1 MKHEHSLSAHHS
13 RGRILSGSA
22 GAFRFTCLVT
32 AIGSYSAESVISS
45 LREHWGAR
53 VVGTNTQPHDWCTTS
68 ALLDAFHRVP
78 AARNVTEYVER
89 VLDICEIEQVTHVLP
104 LIDPEVDAFALHH
117 EVFAER
123 GITLCMQPL
132 ETIRVARDKWLVHQ
146 AFRNDPLI
154 RTIPTWRLEDL
165 PVSGLDLPL
174 IAKPRDGRN
183 CEGLMQ
189 VRDADFLHY
198 VRKRFCDRDY
208 IVQPLLPGDVC
219 VVDVVRQQSTGAW
232 AAMARQELVRTPN
245 GAGLTVRMLADA
257 GLVEMAGQV
266 ARVLGVNGC
275 INMEFLVQDGEAL
288 LMDVNPRFSGGIA
301 FSHLSGYDM
310 VANHLR
316 CFREAPL
323 GEPLL
328 PAPSIHARR
337 LVEVTTFTAPAA
349 TPGSLVALPGL
360 LGSGDRS
367 ASL

>member
-1 MKHEHSLSAHHS
+1 MN
-13 RGRILSGSA
+13 GPA
-22 GAFRFTCLVT
+22 GGFRFTCLVT

-53 VVGTNTQPHDWCTTS
+53 VVGTNTQPRNWCATS
-68 ALLDAFHRVP
+68 ALLDTFHRVP

-89 VLDICEIEQVTHVLP
+89 ILRICEAEQVTHVVP

-117 EVFAER
+117 EAFAER

-146 AFRNDPLI
+146 AFRNDALI

-165 PVSGLDLPL
+165 PVPGLDLPL

-198 VRKRFCDRDY
+198 VRKRFSDRDY
-208 IVQPLLPGDVC
+208 IVQPLLPGEVC
-219 VVDVVRQQSTGAW
+219 VVDVVRQRSSGDW
-232 AAMARQELVRTPN
+232 AAMARQELVRTPT
-245 GAGLTVRMLADA
+245 GAGLTVRMLADPQ
-257 GLVEMAGQV
+257 LVEMAGQV
-266 ARVLGVNGC
+266 ARVLDVNGC

-323 GEPLL
+323 DAPVL

-337 LVEVTTFTAPAA
+337 LVEVTTFAAPAA
-349 TPGSLVALPGL
+349 APEAIVALPGS
-360 LGSGDRS
+360 LGRGDRS

>member
-1 MKHEHSLSAHHS
+1 MKHEHSLSARHS
-13 RGRILSGSA
+13 RGRILSGSS
-22 GAFRFTCLVT
+22 GGSPFTCLVT

-45 LREHWGAR
+45 LREHWDAR

-78 AARNVTEYVER
+78 VARNVTEYVER
-89 VLDICEIEQVTHVLP
+89 VLNICEIEQVTHVLP

-198 VRKRFCDRDY
+198 VRKRFCDRGY

-219 VVDVVRQQSTGAW
+219 VVDVVRQQSTGEW

-245 GAGLTVRMLADA
+245 GAGLTVRMLADP

-323 GEPLL
+323 DEPLL

-337 LVEVTTFTAPAA
+337 LVEVTTFAAPAESPA
-349 TPGSLVALPGL
+349 PVIVLPGSRGNLTSQP
-360 LGSGDRS
+360 LG
-367 ASL
+367 

>member
-1 MKHEHSLSAHHS
+1 MNSPA
-13 RGRILSGSA
+13 A
-22 GAFRFTCLVT
+22 DFPFTCLVT
-32 AIGSYSAESVISS
+32 AIGSYSAEAVIAS

-53 VVGTNTQPHDWCTTS
+53 VVGSNTQPREWCATS
-68 ALLDAFHRVP
+68 ALLDAFHQVP
-78 AARNVTEYVER
+78 PARNVTEYVER
-89 VLDICEIEQVTHVLP
+89 VLDICDAEQVTHVLP

-117 EVFAER
+117 LAFAER

-146 AFRNDPLI
+146 AFQGDPLI
-154 RTIPTWRLEDL
+154 RTIPTWRLEDSPEL
-165 PVSGLDLPL
+165 SLPL

-189 VRDADFLHY
+189 VRDEDFLRY
-198 VRKRFCDRDY
+198 VRQRFSGRDY
-208 IVQPLLPGDVC
+208 IVQPLMPGDVC

-232 AAMARQELVRTPN
+232 AAMARQELVRTPT
-245 GAGLTVRMLADA
+245 GAGLTVQMLADPQ
-257 GLVEMAGQV
+257 LVEMAGQV

-323 GEPLL
+323 DAPLL

-337 LVEVTTFTAPAA
+337 LVEVTTHSGLPVSVGADSVRDVL
-349 TPGSLVALPGL
+349 TPLQ
-360 LGSGDRS
+360 R
-367 ASL
+367 

>member
-1 MKHEHSLSAHHS
+1 MKHEHSLSAHRS

-323 GEPLL
+323 DEPLL

-360 LGSGDRS
+360 LGSGDCS

>member
-1 MKHEHSLSAHHS
+1 MKHEHSLSARHS
-13 RGRILSGSA
+13 RGRILSGSS
-22 GAFRFTCLVT
+22 GGSPFTCLVT

-45 LREHWGAR
+45 LREHWDAR

-89 VLDICEIEQVTHVLP
+89 VLNICEIEHVTHVLP

-189 VRDADFLHY
+189 VRDADSCTTCASASATAATSCSRCCR
-198 VRKRFCDRDY
+198 VMSAW
-208 IVQPLLPGDVC
+208 
-219 VVDVVRQQSTGAW
+219 STWCAS
-232 AAMARQELVRTPN
+232 R
-245 GAGLTVRMLADA
+245 
-257 GLVEMAGQV
+257 
-266 ARVLGVNGC
+266 
-275 INMEFLVQDGEAL
+275 
-288 LMDVNPRFSGGIA
+288 
-301 FSHLSGYDM
+301 
-310 VANHLR
+310 
-316 CFREAPL
+316 
-323 GEPLL
+323 
-328 PAPSIHARR
+328 
-337 LVEVTTFTAPAA
+337 APANGRRWRA
-349 TPGSLVALPGL
+349 RNWCAHPMVRG
-360 LGSGDRS
+360 
-367 ASL
+367 

>member
-1 MKHEHSLSAHHS
+1 M
-13 RGRILSGSA
+13 SGSA
-22 GAFRFTCLVT
+22 GSFPFTCLVT
-32 AIGSYSAESVISS
+32 AIGSYSAESVIAS

-53 VVGTNTQPHDWCTTS
+53 VVGTNTQPRDWCATS
-68 ALLDAFHRVP
+68 ALLDTFHRVP
-78 AARNVTEYVER
+78 AARNVTEYLER
-89 VLDICEIEQVTHVLP
+89 ILRICEAEQVTHVLP

-117 EVFAER
+117 EAFTER

-132 ETIRVARDKWLVHQ
+132 ETIRVARDKWRVHQ
-146 AFRNDPLI
+146 AFGNDPLI

-165 PVSGLDLPL
+165 PMAGLDLPL

-198 VRKRFCDRDY
+198 VRQRFSDRDY

-219 VVDVVRQQSTGAW
+219 VVDVVRQQSSGAW
-232 AAMARQELVRTPN
+232 AAMARQELVRTPT
-245 GAGLTVRMLADA
+245 GAGLTVRMLADVR
-257 GLVEMAGQV
+257 LVEMAGQV

-275 INMEFLVQDGEAL
+275 INVEFIVQDGEAL

-323 GEPLL
+323 DASVL

-337 LVEVTTFTAPAA
+337 LVEVTTFAAPAA
-349 TPGSLVALPGL
+349 SPDPVIVLPGSQGSVASQP
-360 LGSGDRS
+360 LG
-367 ASL
+367 

>member
-1 MKHEHSLSAHHS
+1 MSV
-13 RGRILSGSA
+13 SA
-22 GAFRFTCLVT
+22 GAFPFTCLVS

-45 LREHWGAR
+45 LREHWCAR
-53 VVGTNTQPHDWCTTS
+53 VVGTNTQPRDWCTTS
-68 ALLDAFHRVP
+68 ALLDTFHRVP
-78 AARNVTEYVER
+78 PARNVSEYVECILR
-89 VLDICEIEQVTHVLP
+89 ICEAEQVTHVLP

-117 EVFAER
+117 EAFAER

-189 VRDADFLHY
+189 VRDGDFLHY
-198 VRKRFCDRDY
+198 VRKRFSDRDY
-208 IVQPLLPGDVC
+208 IVQPLLPGEVC
-219 VVDVVRQQSTGAW
+219 VVDVVRQQSSGDW
-232 AAMARQELVRTPN
+232 AAMARQELVRTPT
-245 GAGLTVRMLADA
+245 GAGLTVRMLADPQ
-257 GLVEMAGQV
+257 LVEMAGQV

-310 VANHLR
+310 VSNHLR
-316 CFREAPL
+316 CFREARL
-323 GEPLL
+323 DEPVL

-337 LVEVTTFTAPAA
+337 LVEVTTCTGQPARVGA
-349 TPGSLVALPGL
+349 DSVRDVLSPFQ
-360 LGSGDRS
+360 R
-367 ASL
+367 

>member
-1 MKHEHSLSAHHS
+1 MSAPA
-13 RGRILSGSA
+13 SG
-22 GAFRFTCLVT
+22 FPFTCLVT
-32 AIGSYSAESVISS
+32 AIGSYSAESVIAS

-53 VVGTNTQPHDWCTTS
+53 VVGTNTQPWDWCTTS
-68 ALLDAFHRVP
+68 ALLDAFHQVP
-78 AARNVTEYVER
+78 PARGVEAYIGR
-89 VLDICEIEQVTHVLP
+89 LLEVCEAERVTHVLP
-104 LIDPEVDAFALHH
+104 LIDPEVDAFARHH
-117 EVFAER
+117 EAFAER

-146 AFRNDPLI
+146 AFQDDPLI

-165 PVSGLDLPL
+165 PVPGLGLPL

-189 VRDADFLHY
+189 VRDEDFLHY
-198 VRKRFCDRDY
+198 VRKRFSGRDY

-219 VVDVVRQQSTGAW
+219 VVDVVRQQSTGDW
-232 AAMARQELVRTPN
+232 AAMARQELVRTPT
-245 GAGLTVRMLADA
+245 GAGLTVRMLADPH
-257 GLVEMAGQV
+257 LVAMAGRV
-266 ARVLGVNGC
+266 AEVLGVNGC

-316 CFREAPL
+316 CFREASL
-323 GEPLL
+323 DAPLL

-337 LVEVTTFTAPAA
+337 LVEVTTHS
-349 TPGSLVALPGL
+349 GLP
-360 LGSGDRS
+360 
-367 ASL
+367 ASLGADSVRDAPTPLQR